1 VNDPLYKRELLRLAA
16 DATGAGRLT
25 VPCGTGTAHN
35 PTCGDKVVMDVAIAD
50 GRIVGIAHHTQA
62 CVLAQASAAI
72 LGAEISGLN
81 REEVSALHAEVT
93 GMLAGA
99 PAPPAPFDV
108 FAVFDGVA
116 DHKNRHKCVLLP
128 IEAVL
133 AAFDAS
139 EFGEPGGKGA

>member
-1 VNDPLYKRELLRLAA
+1 MSDPLYKKELLRLAA
-16 DATGAGRLT
+16 DATGSGRLT

-62 CVLAQASAAI
+62 CVLTQASAAI
-72 LGAEISGLN
+72 VCGEITGMN
-81 REEVSALHAEVT
+81 REDVSLLHAKV
-93 GMLAGA
+93 GAMLAGGKA
-99 PAPPAPFDV
+99 PAAPFDV
-108 FAVFDGVA
+108 YAVFDGVA

-139 EFGEPGGKGA
+139 EFGEPGGKGS